1 MSTSVE
7 IYMYL
12 HFQACNSNHQFMTAS
27 AYTVHLKKKKEK
39 KMLWNSNSYTSRN
52 YRLKCMYKYDW
63 FKKKLDKTLKR
74 TGGILQIT

>member
-27 AYTVHLKKKKEK
+27 AYTVHLKIKKCYEI
-39 KMLWNSNSYTSRN
+39 LIH
-52 YRLKCMYKYDW
+52 
-63 FKKKLDKTLKR
+63 TLQG
-74 TGGILQIT
+74 TIEIYV